1 MRILPL
7 DNEVWKEAEKI
18 IPLSMEY
25 KFASLDALIAATART
40 EQIKAGTRHFTVVT
54 SDKSLKCALSKCSI
68 PAWDAFQATL

>member
-1 MRILPL
+1 
-7 DNEVWKEAEKI
+7 
-18 IPLSMEY
+18 MEY